1 MRTVLLLLLQEA
13 DRLPGDAIVHVRFE
27 DLERDPLGRLE
38 HIYRASG
45 LGDYQSARP
54 RIEAYVH
61 SISDYSKS
69 TYTFSAASIGRV
81 SERWQPFVRRFG
93 YEVPELERSAA

>member
-1 MRTVLLLLLQEA
+1 
-13 DRLPGDAIVHVRFE
+13 
-27 DLERDPLGRLE
+27 
-38 HIYRASG
+38 
-45 LGDYQSARP
+45 
-54 RIEAYVH
+54 VH

-69 TYTFSAASIGRV
+69 TSAASIGRV